1 MPIEITHITRMPNMQ
16 LHRAIIVPPP
26 PKKDGESQSNY
37 KEKVQLFFY
46 GRCIKK
52 NSDRVISE
60 YEAKMSHA
68 FLGDTILAKF
78 KIEEAIFAEL
88 FRMGL
93 IENSHSDWD
102 VIPQYYH
109 MESGDSKK
117 NDSKGVWFAP
127 ATLLKLNG
135 KDINYPIIR
144 IPEDKRENA
153 FEKYSR
159 QDLGTLESQINAE
172 LEVAS

>member
-1 MPIEITHITRMPNMQ
+1 MAIEITHITRMANMQ
-16 LHRAIIVPPP
+16 LHKAVVVPPP
-26 PKKDGESQSNY
+26 KSKDGEPQSNY
-37 KEKVQLFFY
+37 KEKIQLFFY

-60 YEAKMSHA
+60 HEAKMSHS

-93 IENSHSDWD
+93 VENSHSDWD
-102 VIPQYYH
+102 VIPQYYIIKQK
-109 MESGDSKK
+109 EPGKPDQA
-117 NDSKGVWFAP
+117 GVWFNP

-135 KDINYPIIR
+135 KDVSYPIIR
-144 IPEDKRENA
+144 IPEDKREDA
-153 FEKYSR
+153 FAKYSR
-159 QDLGTLESQINAE
+159 QDLGNLESQINAE
-172 LEVAS
+172 LEVA